1 MSVLPRICIAN
12 PTIQILVA
20 SSNTTIGELIINFCN
35 NTYENNVITF
45 FWVLKNSIEILG
57 KHIKLCAFDGLFLI
71 LLTVVFVLHCTLH
84 LHTILSREIFHIWL
98 NFLLKKL
105 LLICICHYSFEVLLY
120 SEKGMNARYT
130 YLKAMIEAL
139 KIFLEKHNL

>member
-57 KHIKLCAFDGLFLI
+57 KHIQLCAFDGLFLI

-98 NFLLKKL
+98 NCLLKNCFWFVFAITRLKPFSIIIAKREWTLDTLTWKL
-105 LLICICHYSFEVLLY
+105 W
-120 SEKGMNARYT
+120 
-130 YLKAMIEAL
+130 LKL
-139 KIFLEKHNL
+139 